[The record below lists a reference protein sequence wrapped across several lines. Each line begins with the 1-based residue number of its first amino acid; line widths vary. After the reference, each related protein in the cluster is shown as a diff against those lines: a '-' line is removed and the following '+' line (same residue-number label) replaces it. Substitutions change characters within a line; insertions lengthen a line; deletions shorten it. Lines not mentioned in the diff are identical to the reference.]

1 MRFNVIWVSFGFG
14 ELLGVSLVFLKT
26 FMGFIAYDNVIIGV
40 YRSITGV
47 ILSAIEV
54 NFGIFK
60 ESLGYH
66 FGSGR
71 ELVVYHC
78 GFMGINWVHY
88 LYRPHIRSS

>member
-1 MRFNVIWVSFGFG
+1 M
-14 ELLGVSLVFLKT
+14 LVFFRHLW
-26 FMGFIAYDNVIIGV
+26 GLLYDKVIIGV
-40 YRSITGV
+40 YWSITGGFFWYSYV
-47 ILSAIEV
+47 HLSAIEV

-60 ESLGYH
+60 ESFGYH
-66 FGSGR
+66 FDSGR

>member
-1 MRFNVIWVSFGFG
+1 MSLSEYYWGYFGYSD
-14 ELLGVSLVFLKT
+14 VH
-26 FMGFIAYDNVIIGV
+26 
-40 YRSITGV
+40 
-47 ILSAIEV
+47 LSAIEV

-71 ELVVYHC
+71 ELVVYQC